1 MARVRLNTTIEED
14 LLIKAKEK
22 AIQQG
27 LDGANAVIEEALR
40 IYFANCSVQVW
51 EKTLQGGW
59 LKKLILRPDK
69 IVFESIR
76 IRKVSRKYNPKY
88 YSSQTLEPKGWTLLR
103 QSMQT
108 VVWLMLCTRCY

>member
-1 MARVRLNTTIEED
+1 MSRVRFATTLQED
-14 LLIKAKEK
+14 LLSKAKEK
-22 AIQQG
+22 AAIEG
-27 LDGANAVIEEALR
+27 LEGANAVIEDALR

-76 IRKVSRKYNPKY
+76 IRKVKGKYNPQY
-88 YSSQTLEPKGWTLLR
+88 YTAQELEPKGWR
-103 QSMQT
+103 R
-108 VVWLMLCTRCY
+108 VWEMKKTAN

>member
-22 AIQQG
+22 AVELG
-27 LDGANAVIEEALR
+27 LSGANEIIEQALR
-40 IYFANCSVQVW
+40 IYFANCSVEVW

-59 LKKLILRPDK
+59 LKKLILRPDR
-69 IVFESIR
+69 ITFESIR

-88 YSSQTLEPKGWTLLR
+88 YSSQALEPRGWKK
-103 QSMQT
+103 
-108 VVWLMLCTRCY
+108 VWEMKKTAN

>member
-1 MARVRLNTTIEED
+1 MERIRFTTTIQED
-14 LLIKAKEK
+14 LLNKAKEK
-22 AIQQG
+22 AAKEG
-27 LDGANAVIEEALR
+27 LEGANAVIEEALR
-40 IYFANCSVQVW
+40 IYFANCSVEVW

-88 YSSQTLEPKGWTLLR
+88 YSSQTLEPKGWKK
-103 QSMQT
+103 
-108 VVWLMLCTRCY
+108 VWEMKKTAN